1 MPGNH
6 SCFCTPGPGDRL
18 RLGPTRSPRLARPT
32 RPSPSRTRARTGS
45 SALTRSPTRAVTSHS
60 SLIPGGPGPPGPT
73 RTARARGGRATL
85 GPVSESNRGLS
96 GHNKSRLS
104 EPPLLRMLSLRRLAD
119 GSARCLPHYKET
131 LQGKSCRHLN
141 LNAAGGQAIRTAE
154 HDDAQEGD

>member
-73 RTARARGGRATL
+73 RTARAGGGRATL
-85 GPVSESNRGLS
+85 GPVSESNRGRLS

-119 GSARCLPHYKET
+119 SSVPDSAAT
-131 LQGKSCRHLN
+131 LQGKVAAN
-141 LNAAGGQAIRTAE
+141 LNAAGSLAAR
-154 HDDAQEGD
+154 AQHHLPG